1 MAGKWTGGIVTGTN
15 GDEPPTVE
23 EWVPVTVPGRSTA
36 FTGADG
42 PIAYRTTFADPRR
55 FSAERT
61 RLTLRGAYGRARV
74 WLNGTLLG
82 EHSPYFV
89 PAQFDFDPQETNELL
104 VVCEPLDESG
114 AGGIYG
120 TDAVPAETGV
130 PGIWW
135 GVELQVRPP
144 TFVSSLAAVP
154 RLTDDGAE
162 IEAEV
167 TVDAGEAIDDAVTLS
182 LRPEGFRGGGSM
194 ERVAVR
200 ADAGERVTVSKSL
213 EVRDPSLWWPRGY
226 GPQHRYTVRAKVGE
240 ESAERTVG
248 LRTIERDE
256 EGLVVNGRRVRV
268 RGINRRPSVGED
280 ASEDVRRA
288 IDANAT
294 LVRARG
300 HVPSSDFYAACDE
313 AGLLVWQDIPLA
325 GDEFEFDVD
334 RATALLESIA
344 TTYGSHPSLAMYGI
358 RDDPSEPFADPLGSG
373 TLAKLRFRWRAW
385 RASGG
390 HADADAAAVAATV
403 PDDRPVVS
411 VAGQPGLDPA
421 AAHLSPGWRYLE
433 ADDVDWLL
441 ERYPDLGRVV
451 GDVEA
456 GSLSDTAESSD
467 PTSIPGLDASILERR
482 ADGVEASQTVQAATL
497 KTVVEALR
505 RHGSGILVA
514 GTLRDAATGGGVG
527 VLSADGTTK
536 PAFDALADAYE
547 PVQAVLDGPAEPGS
561 VGLALLNETSERVD
575 TTVAWRA
582 GDEGGEISAVADA
595 FVSTPLETVEIPS
608 TASELTLEFAVD
620 GRPVRNSY
628 RL

>member
-1 MAGKWTGGIVTGTN
+1 MAGKWTGGIVTET
-15 GDEPPTVE
+15 GDDGPPAVE
-23 EWVPVTVPGRSTA
+23 EWVPVTVPGRSPPFA
-36 FTGADG
+36 RADG

-55 FSAERT
+55 SPAERT
-61 RLTLRGAYGRARV
+61 RIALRGAYARTRV

-89 PAQFDFDPQETNELL
+89 PAHLEFDSQGTNELV
-104 VVCEPLDESG
+104 VVCDSPAEG
-114 AGGIYG
+114 AGGIYE
-120 TDAVPAETGV
+120 TDSIPAEASV

-135 GVELQVRPP
+135 DVEVQVRPT
-144 TFVSSLAAVP
+144 TFVSSLAVTP
-154 RLTDDGAE
+154 RTTDDGAV
-162 IEAEV
+162 IDAEV

-213 EVRDPSLWWPRGY
+213 EVRDPTLWWPCGY
-226 GPQHRYTVRAKVGE
+226 GPQHRYTVRAKLGE
-240 ESAERTVG
+240 DSAERTVG

-256 EGLVVNGRRVRV
+256 EGLVVNGRRVRA
-268 RGINRRPSVGED
+268 RGINRLPSADGD

-288 IDANAT
+288 IDANVT

-300 HVPSSDFYAACDE
+300 HVPSPDFYAACDE
-313 AGLLVWQDIPLA
+313 AGLLVWQDLPLA
-325 GDEFEFDVD
+325 GDEFAFDVD

-358 RDDPSEPFADPLGSG
+358 RDDPSEPFADPLGTG

-385 RASGG
+385 RASGDR
-390 HADADAAAVAATV
+390 ADADAEAVAATV

-433 ADDVDWLL
+433 ADDIDWLL

-456 GSLSDTAESSD
+456 GSLSAIAESPD
-467 PTSIPGLDASILERR
+467 PTSIPGLDASVLERR

-505 RHGSGILVA
+505 RRGSGILVA
-514 GTLRDAATGGGVG
+514 GTLRDATTGGGMG
-527 VLSADGTTK
+527 VLSADGTVK

-547 PVQAVLDGPAEPGS
+547 PVQVVLDGPAEPGS
-561 VGLALLNETSERVD
+561 VGLALLNETDERVD
-575 TTVAWRA
+575 TTVVWRA
-582 GDEGGEISAVADA
+582 GDEAGEIGAVADA
-595 FVSTPLETVEIPS
+595 FASTSLEGVEIPS

-620 GRPVRNSY
+620 GRPVRNGY